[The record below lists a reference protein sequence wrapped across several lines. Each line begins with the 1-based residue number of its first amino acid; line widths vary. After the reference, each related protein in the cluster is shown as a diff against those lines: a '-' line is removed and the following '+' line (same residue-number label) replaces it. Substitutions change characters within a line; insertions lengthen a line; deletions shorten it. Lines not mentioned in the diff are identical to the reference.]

1 MRIIWGIFIPLMKT
15 KGMKKLTINEPRKIE
30 RQINGLIGSDPE
42 GKFIYRLCSLKVFL
56 NDRSLSTEKLGKIM
70 QTSPRT
76 IANWINWINAEG
88 SVEILR
94 DQDKPGR
101 RTTLN
106 EDQMGHLRDRIQKH
120 PNESGLDANLW
131 DGKLLSHYIKKT
143 FGKELKVRQCQ
154 RIFNKL
160 GFRLKRGRT
169 MVARGNHED
178 KMALKK
184 TPIDSKKR
192 KP

>member
-1 MRIIWGIFIPLMKT
+1 MQ
-15 KGMKKLTINEPRKIE
+15 KLIINEPKKIE
-30 RQINGLIGSDPE
+30 RQINELINSDPE
-42 GKFIYRLCSLKVFL
+42 GKFIYRLCSLKMFL
-56 NDRSLSTEKLGKIM
+56 NDPSFSTESLGKLM

-76 IANWINWINAEG
+76 IANWINWINSEG
-88 SVEILR
+88 SIDILR

-101 RTTLN
+101 NSTLN
-106 EDQMGHLRDRIQKH
+106 ETQMEHLKDQIQKH

-131 DGKLLSHYIKKT
+131 DGKLLSHYIKKE

-169 MVARGNHED
+169 MVARGNAED
-178 KMALKK
+178 KKALKK
-184 TPIDSKKR
+184 TPKDSKKR
-192 KP
+192 VL

>member
-1 MRIIWGIFIPLMKT
+1 
-15 KGMKKLTINEPRKIE
+15 MKKLTINEPRKIE
-30 RQINGLIGSDPE
+30 RQINKLINSDPE
-42 GKFIYRLCSLKVFL
+42 GKFIYRLCSLKMFI
-56 NDRSLSTEKLGKIM
+56 NDPASTTESLGKIM

-76 IANWINWINAEG
+76 IANWIKWINLED
-88 SVEILR
+88 SIDILR

-101 RTTLN
+101 NASLD
-106 EDQMGHLRDRIQKH
+106 EVEMSHLKDQIQKH

-131 DGKLLSHYIKKT
+131 DGKLLSHYIKKK

-169 MVARGNHED
+169 MVAKGD
-178 KMALKK
+178 AKAKK
-184 TPIDSKKR
+184 AFKKNFE
-192 KP
+192 

>member
-1 MRIIWGIFIPLMKT
+1 
-15 KGMKKLTINEPRKIE
+15 MKKLTINEPKKIE
-30 RQINGLIGSDPE
+30 RQINKLISSDPE
-42 GKFIYRLCSLKVFL
+42 GKFIYRLCSLKMFM
-56 NDRSLSTEKLGKIM
+56 NDPASTTESLGKIM

-88 SVEILR
+88 SIEILR

-101 RTTLN
+101 NASLD
-106 EDQMGHLRDRIQKH
+106 EAEMSHLKDQIQKH

-131 DGKLLSHYIKKT
+131 DGKLLSHYIKKK

-169 MVARGNHED
+169 MVAKGD
-178 KMALKK
+178 TKAKK
-184 TPIDSKKR
+184 AFKKNF
-192 KP
+192 K

>member
-1 MRIIWGIFIPLMKT
+1 
-15 KGMKKLTINEPRKIE
+15 MKKLTINEPQKIE
-30 RQINGLIGSDPE
+30 RQIDKLISSDPE
-42 GKFIYRLCSLKVFL
+42 GRFIYRLCALKMFI
-56 NDRSLSTEKLGKIM
+56 NDPASTTESLGKIM

-76 IANWINWINAEG
+76 IANWINWINLEG
-88 SVEILR
+88 SIDILR

-101 RTTLN
+101 NASLD
-106 EDQMGHLRDRIQKH
+106 EVEMSHLKDQIQKH

-131 DGKLLSHYIKKT
+131 DGKLLSHYIKKK

-169 MVARGNHED
+169 MVARGD
-178 KMALKK
+178 AKAKRAFKK
-184 TPIDSKKR
+184 NFK
-192 KP
+192 

>member
-1 MRIIWGIFIPLMKT
+1 
-15 KGMKKLTINEPRKIE
+15 MKKLMIDEPKKIE
-30 RQINGLIGSDPE
+30 RQINKLISSDPE
-42 GKFIYRLCSLKVFL
+42 GKFIYRLCSLKMFI
-56 NDRSLSTEKLGKIM
+56 NDPKSTTESLGKIM

-88 SVEILR
+88 SIDILR

-101 RTTLN
+101 NASLD
-106 EDQMGHLRDRIQKH
+106 EVEMSHLKDQIQKH

-131 DGKLLSHYIKKT
+131 DGKLLSHYIKKK

-154 RIFNKL
+154 RIFSKL

-169 MVARGNHED
+169 MVAKGD
-178 KMALKK
+178 AKAKK
-184 TPIDSKKR
+184 AFKKNLE
-192 KP
+192 

>member
-1 MRIIWGIFIPLMKT
+1 
-15 KGMKKLTINEPRKIE
+15 MKKLTINEPKKIE
-30 RQINGLIGSDPE
+30 RQINKLINSDPE
-42 GKFIYRLCSLKVFL
+42 GKFIYRLCSLKIFL
-56 NDRSLSTEKLGKIM
+56 NDPAYSTDSLGKLM

-76 IANWINWINAEG
+76 IANWINWINSEG
-88 SVEILR
+88 NIDILR

-101 RTTLN
+101 KSILSDSQM
-106 EDQMGHLRDRIQKH
+106 EHLKDQIQKH

-131 DGKLLSHYIKKT
+131 DGKLLSHYIKKK

-169 MVARGNHED
+169 MVAKGNPED
-178 KMALKK
+178 KKALKK
-184 TPIDSKKR
+184 TSHDSEKR
-192 KP
+192 EI